1 MAQAEQDKRGFAE
14 KTGETIRNAGL
25 VVALIGTVAWLAK
38 LQIGAD
44 LFVAGAVG
52 AGAGEVGRRAA
63 GATNKGK

>member
-1 MAQAEQDKRGFAE
+1 MAQAEKDSRGFAE
-14 KTGETIRNAGL
+14 KTGETVRNAGL

-38 LQIGAD
+38 MQIGAD

-63 GATNKGK
+63 SSSNKKK